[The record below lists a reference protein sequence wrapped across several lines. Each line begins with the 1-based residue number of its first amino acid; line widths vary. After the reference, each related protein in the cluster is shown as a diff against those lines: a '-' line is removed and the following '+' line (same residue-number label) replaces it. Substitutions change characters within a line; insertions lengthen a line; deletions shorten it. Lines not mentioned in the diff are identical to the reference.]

1 MTAACHDAA
10 MSFRERA
17 DQAILP
23 VLDLVPPIDLT
34 GDIPAARRVIDAA
47 RRELIA
53 ALPDI
58 PEVRTRDVHV
68 PGAAGDP
75 DVLVRIYEPVEGGH
89 SGAALAYIH
98 GGGMVLMSVDDT
110 DFHCKRIVRD
120 VGCLVVSVE
129 YRLAPEHPYPAA
141 LHDCYA
147 ALAWLHDHAGD
158 LGVDRGRIGVGG
170 LSAGGGLAAGVALL
184 ARDRGEVPLCFQW
197 LVYPMLDDRN
207 ETPSSHEITDPN
219 VWNRASNEAAWAAYL
234 GARAGGAVPLHAAPA
249 RAGVDDLRGLPPA
262 YVDVGELDLFRD
274 EDIAYAQRLLQA
286 GVPTELH
293 VTPGAFHASE
303 MYGPDADTSRRI
315 ERARTEALRRA
326 LGRVGG

>member
-1 MTAACHDAA
+1 

-17 DQAILP
+17 DPEITP
-23 VLDLVPPIDLT
+23 ILDLVPPIDLS
-34 GDIPAARRVIDAA
+34 GDIPEARRRIDAA

-53 ALPDI
+53 GLPDI
-58 PEVRTRDVHV
+58 PEVTTRDVHV
-68 PGAAGDP
+68 PGLEGDP
-75 DVLVRIYEPVEGGH
+75 EVLVRIYEPVAGPH
-89 SGAALAYIH
+89 SGAALSYIH

-120 VGCLVVSVE
+120 VGCLVTSVE

-147 ALAWLHDHAGD
+147 ALTWLHDHAD
-158 LGVDRGRIGVGG
+158 ELGVGRDRIAIGGA
-170 LSAGGGLAAGVALL
+170 SAGGGLAAGVALL

-207 ETPSSHEITDPN
+207 ETPSSHEITDPS
-219 VWNRASNEAAWAAYL
+219 VWNRASNLRAWEAYL
-234 GARAGGAVPLHAAPA
+234 GDLHGGDVPLYAAPA
-249 RAGVDDLRGLPPA
+249 RATVEDLRGLPPA
-262 YVDVGELDLFRD
+262 YLDVGEVDAFRD

-286 GVPTELH
+286 GVAAELH

-303 MYGPDADTSRRI
+303 MYGPHADGSQRI
-315 ERARTEALRRA
+315 ERARTEALRRHLA
-326 LGRVGG
+326 

>member
-1 MTAACHDAA
+1 

-17 DQAILP
+17 DQAIVP

-34 GDIPAARRVIDAA
+34 GDIPEARRTVDAA
-47 RRELIA
+47 RRELLA

-58 PEVRTRDVHV
+58 PGVTSRDVHV
-68 PGAAGDP
+68 PGLDGDP
-75 DVLVRIYEPVEGGH
+75 DVLVRIYEPAEGEH
-89 SGAALAYIH
+89 SGAALSYIH
-98 GGGMVLMSVDDT
+98 GGGMVLMSVADT
-110 DFHCKRIVRD
+110 DLHCKAIVRD
-120 VGCLVVSVE
+120 VGCVVTSVE

-147 ALAWLHDHAGD
+147 ALRWLHGQAGE
-158 LGVDRGRIGVGG
+158 LGVDPDRIAVGG

-197 LVYPMLDDRN
+197 LVYPMIDDRD
-207 ETPSSHEITDPN
+207 ETPSNHEITEAS
-219 VWNRASNEAAWAAYL
+219 VWNRSSNQRAWAAYL
-234 GARAGGAVPLHAAPA
+234 GDLAGGDVPIHAAPA
-249 RAGVDDLRGLPPA
+249 RAGVQDLRGLPPA
-262 YVDVGELDLFRD
+262 YVDVGELDAFRD

-303 MYGPDADTSRRI
+303 MYNPAADTSRRI
-315 ERARTEALRRA
+315 DRARTEALRRFLA
-326 LGRVGG
+326 